1 MFAPFLLLLA
11 CHSLANYSLPQLKHT
26 LLWFFAYLSII
37 TFANLSSF
45 FLVLSEN
52 RKIAIVRLLRVIF
65 CLFFIVN
72 TCNFFF
78 CNNMYLRMSCYLFR
92 LFIDCVLH
100 HVLQKHVAMD
110 FSPNPSNGFP
120 AFPTPPAYGI
130 CFAAGDL
137 SCISWSVVT
146 VGSRNKIIIRV
157 YRKRKKE
164 KTHSKHAAWL
174 LLGRSAAIF
183 SFAFPLLSSVWC
195 VALFSLMLYQ
205 QYESFRRTLPEKRVD
220 KKNGCKRGQRK
231 QQQKET

>member
-1 MFAPFLLLLA
+1 
-11 CHSLANYSLPQLKHT
+11 
-26 LLWFFAYLSII
+26 
-37 TFANLSSF
+37 
-45 FLVLSEN
+45 
-52 RKIAIVRLLRVIF
+52 
-65 CLFFIVN
+65 
-72 TCNFFF
+72 
-78 CNNMYLRMSCYLFR
+78 MSCYLFR

-110 FSPNPSNGFP
+110 FSLNPSNGFH
-120 AFPTPPAYGI
+120 AFPPPSAYGI

-146 VGSRNKIIIRV
+146 VGSKNKIIIRV

-183 SFAFPLLSSVWC
+183 SFTFPLLSSVWC

-220 KKNGCKRGQRK
+220 KKKKKRLQTRAAKATAKRNITKPSKVKKKNARTNKCASSGAGR
-231 QQQKET
+231 